1 MTKYSILFLYD
12 MHDQGLS
19 SLARMRVNE
28 SHVINIRLLISL
40 SPQIQPLLSSLD
52 LPFPFHNHGQGK
64 QLLHIQNNSVFL
76 AYSYY
81 VIGKELWGGGDNM
94 LGLQENST
102 RQPAIARAV
111 EKKRKIVKMS
121 LIVVVLFGICWLP
134 YHVYFTAIFFFPG
147 ELKPCTQL
155 INTFDYFNINL
166 DDFPLSSNLN
176 SHKSFDNQ

>member
-1 MTKYSILFLYD
+1 MNK
-12 MHDQGLS
+12 
-19 SLARMRVNE
+19 
-28 SHVINIRLLISL
+28 
-40 SPQIQPLLSSLD
+40 
-52 LPFPFHNHGQGK
+52 
-64 QLLHIQNNSVFL
+64 LLHIWNNSVFS

-81 VIGKELWGGGDNM
+81 VIGQELWGGGDNM

-134 YHVYFTAIFFFPG
+134 YHVYFTVVFFFPG
-147 ELKPCTQL
+147 ELKPRKL
-155 INTFDYFNINL
+155 FKNTFYNFKINL
-166 DDFPLSSNLN
+166 YDFPLSSNLN